1 MSSNNYDGQWV
12 YGSSDES
19 STYSWA
25 SSVSY
30 ASSGSAAVSCL
41 STESTYGSYGGT
53 WTGKDTNGYDA
64 DTESNASSTK

>member
-1 MSSNNYDGQWV
+1 MSGHGNVGWNTYET
-12 YGSSDES
+12 SSDES
-19 STYSWA
+19 TWSSA
-25 SSVSY
+25 SSYSY